1 MTVKIRLAQR
11 GKRNARTFR
20 VVVSDS
26 RFPRDG
32 RFIDDI
38 GYYDPHQEPSKV
50 EIDTDK
56 AVEWLDNGAQPTE
69 RAKKLLEIS
78 GAWAKWRSEKGEV
91 LSIPQPPPP
100 KVKTRGKQDSEKEEE

>member
-1 MTVKIRLAQR
+1 MSVKIRLAQR
-11 GKRNARTFR
+11 GKKKARTFR

-32 RFIDDI
+32 RIIEDI
-38 GYYDPHQEPSKV
+38 GHYDPHQEPSKV
-50 EIDTDK
+50 EINIEK
-56 AVEWLDNGAQPTE
+56 AVHWLEVGAQPTE

-91 LSIPQPPPP
+91 LSIPQAPAP
-100 KVKTRGKQDSEKEEE
+100 KIKKRAESSKSEEE

>member
-1 MTVKIRLAQR
+1 MSVKIRLAQR
-11 GKRNARTFR
+11 GKKKARTFR

-32 RFIDDI
+32 RIIEDI
-38 GYYDPHQEPSKV
+38 GHYDPHQEPSKV
-50 EIDTDK
+50 EINIDK
-56 AVEWLDNGAQPTE
+56 AVHWLEVGAQPTE

-91 LSIPQPPPP
+91 LSIPQAPTP
-100 KVKTRGKQDSEKEEE
+100 KVKTRAKSSKSEEE

>member
-1 MTVKIRLAQR
+1 MSVKIRLAQR
-11 GKRNARTFR
+11 GKKKARTFR

-32 RFIDDI
+32 RIIEDI

-50 EIDTDK
+50 EINIDK
-56 AVEWLDNGAQPTE
+56 ALQWLEVGAQPTE

-91 LSIPQPPPP
+91 LSIPEPLSP
-100 KVKTRGKQDSEKEEE
+100 KVKVRATASKSEEE